1 MIAVD
6 VYHPGGI
13 THLDDPADISD
24 WVGRDGALVW
34 VDLIEPTPEDLACI
48 QDEFA
53 LHPLAIEDAR
63 KHGQRPKLEQYPT
76 HAFVVAYSE
85 ERAEVDLFV
94 GPSWLVMVR
103 ERSHDGRYCE
113 VDAMK
118 RRFERTRDGSSVG
131 FLLYT
136 VLDEVVDGYFN
147 ALARSDDV
155 LERLEERIFA
165 DGEPDESTIQA
176 EMFRIRRELTEFRR
190 LVVPLRDVLQAL
202 LRREVPWIDERTLL
216 HLQDVYDHLLRTVDQ
231 LDSQRELL
239 GNAVDAHLGLMSN
252 RMNRVMK
259 SMTSWGAIL
268 LGSTLI
274 AGIYGMN
281 FQHMPETGW
290 TVGYP
295 MAIGM
300 MAVLTG
306 VLWWYFR
313 RKDWL

>member
-1 MIAVD
+1 MIDVD
-6 VYHPGGI
+6 VYHREGV
-13 THLDDPADISD
+13 THVDDPAEISD
-24 WVGRDGALVW
+24 WVAREDSLIW
-34 VDLIEPTPEDLACI
+34 VDVIEPTAEDLALI
-48 QDEFA
+48 QEEFE
-53 LHPLAIEDAR
+53 LHPLAIEDAG

-94 GPSWLVMVR
+94 GPNWLVMVR
-103 ERSHDGRYCE
+103 ERSHDGRYCQ
-113 VDAMK
+113 VNHMK
-118 RRFERTRDGSSVG
+118 SRFVRTRGATSVG

-136 VLDEVVDGYFN
+136 ILDEIVDGYFN
-147 ALARSDDV
+147 ALDATEDL
-155 LERLEERIFA
+155 LERLEERIF
-165 DGEPDESTIQA
+165 GDEEREESSIQA
-176 EMFRIRRELTEFRR
+176 EMFQIRRELMLFRR
-190 LVVPLRDVLQAL
+190 LVVPLRDVLQSL
-202 LRREVPWIDERTLL
+202 LRREVPWIDDRTVL

-239 GNAVDAHLGLMSN
+239 GNAVDAHLALMSN

-281 FQHMPETGW
+281 FDHMPELDW
-290 TVGYP
+290 VFGYP
-295 MAIGM
+295 LALGM
-300 MAVLTG
+300 MAILTAT
-306 VLWWYFR
+306 LYWYFS